1 MTLTPGTKLGPYE
14 IVAPLGAGGMG
25 EVYRAHD
32 ARLARD
38 VAIKALPAVFSADPE
53 RLARFEREAKLLAS
67 LSHPNIAGIH
77 GVEDVAGARYLVLEF
92 VDGEALDARLQ
103 RARMPLAETLD
114 IVQQIAAGIEA
125 AHEAGVV
132 HRDLKPANVMITH
145 GGVVKVLDFGLARA
159 GTGRAG
165 ESDPGLSASPTMTY
179 AATAAGVILGTAAYM
194 SPEQARGKS
203 VDRRTDIWSFG
214 CVLFECLTGKRA
226 FEGETVS
233 DLVARILER
242 EPDWALLPA
251 STPPRL
257 LALLR
262 RCFIKDAKL
271 RQRDMGD
278 VRLELHAIAN
288 GEGAVGAAPA
298 AAATPASP
306 RTWQLLSAALAVVAI
321 VAVVARMRAPQASQ
335 GPVALALL
343 APPGVRMGLSPY
355 DVAVSPDG
363 SRVVFVGAD
372 SLAGP
377 RLWVRTLSHDDA
389 RPLEHTENP
398 QQPFWSPDGQR
409 VGYFAG
415 GRLCTV
421 DITSGAVHAIA
432 DAPLPRGG
440 SWGKGAIV
448 YQPRSLG
455 PLMSVAEEGGTPV
468 AVTRVDSTA
477 REVGHRFPS
486 FLPDGEHFAYTALR
500 DTNQLCFG
508 SLHDMRVHR
517 MGGAN
522 SGPTI
527 AGPDMV
533 IYQRADKVVAQRF
546 DRRTF
551 ERQGAPV
558 EVADVRVVATN
569 VDGAPL
575 LSASWTGT
583 LVQRCAVD
591 RPRRLAW
598 FGRDGRMQGVI
609 PVEEGAYGFGSVS
622 ADGRT
627 AVVMHDGG
635 QEMIFAVWL
644 IDLQRGSEHPLEFT
658 GGSETPIFAPDGR
671 TVVFSK
677 NTDGTDQNLWTL
689 TADAPGSEH
698 RSVNSKTRFL
708 NPLAVAADGRTVLL
722 RTQGTDTQ
730 QDLSVATLGQD
741 GLRPF
746 IATRFN
752 EPIGT
757 LSPDGRWSAY
767 LSDESGRFEVRVRAF
782 PDATG
787 PITEISHGAWC
798 APNGENRIGKPRWSS
813 DGREIIYTAPD
824 ARTLMSVAVT
834 PGDPPRFSEPRAL
847 MRLPDAVADVA
858 EQPDLQRFLVALIR
872 DEEGRSSATVI
883 VDWKPSPKK
892 GH

>member
-1 MTLTPGTKLGPYE
+1 MSLTPGTKLGPYE
-14 IVAPLGAGGMG
+14 ILALLGAGGMG

-32 ARLARD
+32 SRLARD
-38 VAIKALPAVFSADPE
+38 VAIKALPAAFSADPE
-53 RLARFEREAKLLAS
+53 RLTRFEREAKLLAS

-77 GVEDVAGARYLVLEF
+77 GVEDVGGARYLVLEF

-103 RARMPLAETLD
+103 RARMPLAETLE
-114 IVQQIAAGIEA
+114 IAQQIAAGVEA

-194 SPEQARGKS
+194 SPEQARGKN

-214 CVLFECLTGKRA
+214 CVLYECLAGKRA

-233 DLVARILER
+233 DLLARILER
-242 EPDWALLPA
+242 EPDWSLLPT

-288 GEGAVGAAPA
+288 RELAPGAEPALAAAPA
-298 AAATPASP
+298 GTRLWP
-306 RTWQLLSAALAVVAI
+306 WLSAALVL
-321 VAVVARMRAPQASQ
+321 VAVLAVISRLLVQPVSHD
-335 GPVALALL
+335 PVALALL

-363 SRVVFVGAD
+363 ARVVFVGAD
-372 SLAGP
+372 SLGGP

-398 QQPFWSPDGQR
+398 QQPFWSSDGQR
-409 VGYFAG
+409 VAYFAG
-415 GRLCTV
+415 GKLCTV
-421 DITSGAVHAIA
+421 EISSGAVHAIA

-468 AVTRVDSTA
+468 AVTRVDSTTH
-477 REVGHRFPS
+477 EVGHRFPS
-486 FLPDGEHFAYTALR
+486 FLPDGEHFAYVALR
-500 DTNQLCFG
+500 DTNRICFG
-508 SLHDMRVHR
+508 ALHDMRPHSL
-517 MGGAN
+517 GTGD

-527 AGPDMV
+527 VGPDLV
-533 IYQRADKVVAQRF
+533 TYQRGDKIIAQRF

-551 ERQGAPV
+551 QPDGAPV
-558 EVADVRVVATN
+558 EVPDIRVVATN
-569 VDGAPL
+569 VDGEPL
-575 LSASWTGT
+575 LAASWNGT
-583 LVQRCAVD
+583 LVQRGAVD

-598 FGRDGRMQGVI
+598 FGRDGRMQSVI
-609 PVEEGAYGFGSVS
+609 PVNEGAYGFGSVS
-622 ADGRT
+622 PDGRT
-627 AVVMHDGG
+627 AVVIHNGANDLN
-635 QEMIFAVWL
+635 FAVWL

-671 TVVFSK
+671 TVIFSK

-698 RSVNSKTRFL
+698 MAVRSKARFI
-708 NPLAVAADGRTVLL
+708 NPLATSPDGRVVLL
-722 RTQGTDTQ
+722 RSQGTDTQ
-730 QDLSVATLGQD
+730 QDLSLATLGED
-741 GLRPF
+741 GVRPL

-752 EPIGT
+752 EPTGT
-757 LSPDGRWSAY
+757 LSPDGRWLAY
-767 LSDESGRFEVRVRAF
+767 ISDESGRFEVRVRAF
-782 PDATG
+782 PNVDG

-813 DGREIIYTAPD
+813 DGREIVYTATD

-834 PGDPPRFSEPRAL
+834 PGDPPRFSEPHAL

-883 VDWKPSPKK
+883 VNWKPAPKK
-892 GH
+892 GR

>member
-1 MTLTPGTKLGPYE
+1 VSLTPGTKLGPYE

-38 VAIKALPAVFSADPE
+38 VAIKALPAAFSTDPE

-77 GVEDVAGARYLVLEF
+77 GVEDVAGVRYLVLEF

-103 RARMPLAETLD
+103 RARMPIAETLE

-214 CVLFECLTGKRA
+214 CVLYECLAGKRA

-242 EPDWALLPA
+242 EPDWSAIPEQ
-251 STPPRL
+251 TPPRL
-257 LALLR
+257 VALLR

-288 GEGAVGAAPA
+288 GEGAAGAAPA
-298 AAATPASP
+298 AAAAPTSL
-306 RTWQLLSAALAVVAI
+306 RMWQILSAALAVVA
-321 VAVVARMRAPQASQ
+321 VVALALSMRTPEGGHGA
-335 GPVALALL
+335 VALALL
-343 APPGVRMGLSPY
+343 APAGVRMGLSPY

-372 SLAGP
+372 SVGGP

-409 VGYFAG
+409 VAYFAG
-415 GRLCTV
+415 GRLWTI

-432 DAPLPRGG
+432 EAPLPRGG

-468 AVTRVDSTA
+468 AVTRVDSTTHQ
-477 REVGHRFPS
+477 VGHRFPS
-486 FLPDGEHFAYTALR
+486 FLPDGEHFVYIALR
-500 DTNQLCFG
+500 DTNRIAFG
-508 SLHDMRVHR
+508 SLHDMQPHDL
-517 MGGAN
+517 GGAD

-527 AGPDMV
+527 AGPDLV
-533 IYQRADKVVAQRF
+533 IYQRGDKVVAQRF
-546 DRRTF
+546 KRGSFQAD
-551 ERQGAPV
+551 GAPV
-558 EVADVRVVATN
+558 EVSDVRIVATN
-569 VDGAPL
+569 VDGEPL

-583 LVQRCAVD
+583 LVQRGAVD

-598 FGRDGRMQGVI
+598 FGRDGRMQGVV
-609 PVEEGAYGFGSVS
+609 PVAEGTYEFGSVS
-622 ADGRT
+622 PDGRT
-627 AVVMHDGG
+627 AVVMHSGLND
-635 QEMIFAVWL
+635 FLSAVWL

-658 GGSETPIFAPDGR
+658 GGSETPILAPDGR

-677 NTDGTDQNLWTL
+677 NTDGTDQNLWTVM
-689 TADAPGSEH
+689 ADAPGSVH

-708 NPLAVAADGRTVLL
+708 NPLAVAPDGRTVLL

-730 QDLSVATLGQD
+730 QDLSVATLGET
-741 GLRPF
+741 GVRPL

-757 LSPDGRWSAY
+757 LSPDGRWVAY
-767 LSDESGRFEVRVRAF
+767 LSDESGRLEVRVRAF
-782 PDATG
+782 PNADG
-787 PITEISHGAWC
+787 PITEISHGAWST
-798 APNGENRIGKPRWSS
+798 PNGENRIGKPRWSS

-824 ARTLMSVAVT
+824 ARTLMSVTVT

-872 DEEGRSSATVI
+872 DEEGRSAATVI
-883 VDWKPSPKK
+883 VDWKPSLRK